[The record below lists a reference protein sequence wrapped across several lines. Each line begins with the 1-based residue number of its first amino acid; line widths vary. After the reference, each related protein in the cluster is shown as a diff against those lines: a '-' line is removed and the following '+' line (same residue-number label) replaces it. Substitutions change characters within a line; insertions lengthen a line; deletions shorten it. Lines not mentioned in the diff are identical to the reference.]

1 MQLAQTLIANLIDKT
16 DTRAQYDEEAKRLLS
31 LSEILAWIL
40 HSCVDEF
47 KSYDVPFIMKNCFV
61 GKPIISVK
69 AVHPDMPDKTDN
81 SDKPDKSD
89 KVDNSDKPDNQYV
102 QTMNSESSSIDEE
115 TIYFDVRFK
124 VRVPNTGE
132 LIEIIIDLEI
142 QKDSSEILKIIRR
155 GIYYCSRLISEQYGT
170 EFKGQHYEK
179 IKKVISIWI
188 CPSAADTRQDSIAE
202 IRNTANVIHGNFKM
216 QEKYYD
222 LSRVI
227 IICLSGNEKSEQKI
241 IRLLSVYLS
250 DKTKPE
256 DKKYIL
262 EHEFNIQMTEEM
274 ERGIDKMYTLSNALI
289 ERTAERTRREE
300 RTRLATNL
308 LKDKE
313 TKSIS
318 YVARMTELPEDV
330 VRGIAVAHGIQ
341 LQG

>member
-1 MQLAQTLIANLIDKT
+1 MAQTLIANLIDKT

-69 AVHPDMPDKTDN
+69 AVHPDMPDKTDK
-81 SDKPDKSD
+81 SDKSN

-188 CPSAADTRQDSIAE
+188 CPSAANTRQDSIAE

-262 EHEFNIQMTEEM
+262 EHEFNIRMTEEM

-289 ERTAERTRREE
+289 ERNEQELKTRF
-300 RTRLATNL
+300 ATNL

-330 VRGIAVAHGIQ
+330 VRGIAVAQGIQ

>member
-1 MQLAQTLIANLIDKT
+1 MANKRQTLIANLIDKT

-69 AVHPDMPDKTDN
+69 AVYPDMPDRT
-81 SDKPDKSD
+81 DKP
-89 KVDNSDKPDNQYV
+89 DNSDKPDNQYV
-102 QTMNSESSSIDEE
+102 QTMNSESSSVDEE
-115 TIYFDVRFK
+115 TIYFDIRFK
-124 VRVPNTGE
+124 VRVPKTRE
-132 LIEIIIDLEI
+132 LIEIIIDLEM
-142 QKDSSEILKIIRR
+142 QKDSSEIRKIIRR
-155 GIYYCSRLISEQYGT
+155 GLYYCSRLISEQYGT
-170 EFKGQHYEK
+170 EFEGQHYEK

-188 CPSAADTRQDSIAE
+188 CPSATNIRQDSIVE

-216 QEKYYD
+216 REEYYD

-227 IICLSGNEKSEQKI
+227 ILCLTNDEQSEQKI

-262 EHEFNIQMTEEM
+262 EHEFDIQMTEEM
-274 ERGIDKMYTLSNALI
+274 ERGIEKMYTLSNALI
-289 ERTAERTRREE
+289 ERNEQELKTRF
-300 RTRLATNL
+300 ATNL

-330 VRGIAVAHGIQ
+330 VRSIAVAQGIQ